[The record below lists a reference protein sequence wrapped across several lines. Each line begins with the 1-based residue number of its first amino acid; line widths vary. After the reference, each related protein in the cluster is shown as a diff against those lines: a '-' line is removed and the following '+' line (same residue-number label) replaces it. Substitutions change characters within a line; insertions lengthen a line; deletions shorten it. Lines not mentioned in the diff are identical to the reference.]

1 MSHLR
6 GYFAPLLLLLLT
18 LACSETSRGSGDISS
33 PGPDPGQ
40 ARLNDAWITTKIQS
54 QYFADADVRS
64 LDIAITTESGIVTL
78 SGFVDDQRAH
88 DQAVSIA
95 RNTDGVFDVVD
106 RLVLRAAAL
115 TPDGRR
121 DFTDQMGDSLLTA
134 RIQSQYFLHPDI
146 RSSAIDVTAANGIVM
161 LSGAVDSDPIR
172 QTAVHIARHT
182 DGVTDVIDWLEV
194 RGTDVGPAAR
204 FEDWMTDRAI
214 TTRVQAKFFLD
225 REVKGR
231 AINVDTS
238 AGVVT
243 LDGSVGSPAER
254 RHAVALA
261 RSVYGVR
268 EVIDEL
274 TIEQAPTPSAQSSP
288 PPTIHDA
295 WITVRIQSKFFLNDQ
310 IRARNLDVDTA
321 AGVVTL
327 SGSVQDEQARAAAL
341 ELARST
347 PGVLEVVDRLVIRP

>member
-1 MSHLR
+1 
-6 GYFAPLLLLLLT
+6 

-274 TIEQAPTPSAQSSP
+274 TIEQAPTPSEQSSS

-310 IRARNLDVDTA
+310 IRARDLNVDAA